1 MASPYGQWLI
11 NSWTICI
18 GTINKQTIKST
29 MAILAK
35 KIHVIV
41 CNRLL
46 LYIANRTMEFPMT
59 PVKNTK
65 LQATDKGM
73 ICAASLE
80 SFRPKLYEE
89 TEYSKDGEYE
99 TSIIFRLIHPRLFS
113 LSLSLFFVIYSVF
126 LQPYNTVC
134 CKSFKLTSIHVTE
147 FLNLHLGWDDQ
158 TKKCAEK
165 NNVINLVYVSC
176 IVQISVNIH
185 RNTCSSAN
193 NSCFNFHFH
202 FMPILKYLATLG
214 SGASSLSFFLSPRS
228 REDDN
233 IFAETDDN
241 TPPIL

>member
-1 MASPYGQWLI
+1 
-11 NSWTICI
+11 
-18 GTINKQTIKST
+18 
-29 MAILAK
+29 
-35 KIHVIV
+35 
-41 CNRLL
+41 
-46 LYIANRTMEFPMT
+46 
-59 PVKNTK
+59 
-65 LQATDKGM
+65 M

-214 SGASSLSFFLSPRS
+214 SGASSLSFFLSLRS
-228 REDDN
+228 EKTI
-233 IFAETDDN
+233 IFSLKLTITRHQYSNDTRRRNVHIYDGDYKSRIYSIIIECSKVHGECRRVCVKITDSK
-241 TPPIL
+241 